1 MIAIDPQAPLA
12 EEHAAEAITKV
23 RYMTYRDRQ
32 SSSSQ
37 LGFRVEGL
45 KVGLAPALGGYLQ
58 ECRAYLPNIGGVGVL
73 VVPGIDDLNVGDE
86 ERNNARMCWVFGQI
100 SRLHRRR
107 KQTAVNL

>member
-45 KVGLAPALGGYLQ
+45 KVGLAPALNGCLQ
-58 ECRAYLPNIGGVGVL
+58 RSAVH
-73 VVPGIDDLNVGDE
+73 
-86 ERNNARMCWVFGQI
+86 I
-100 SRLHRRR
+100 SPISGELDC
-107 KQTAVNL
+107 